1 MSKAAP
7 KQGTNDR
14 QSGPGT
20 KVRGVS
26 ASQDRPAS
34 IKPAGNTTSG
44 SSQGHSRGK
53 QG

>member
-1 MSKAAP
+1 MKASP
-7 KQGTNDR
+7 KQGTSAR

-20 KVRGVS
+20 SVKGLS
-26 ASQDRPAS
+26 AKQDRPAS
-34 IKPAGNTTSG
+34 IRPTGNTTSG